1 MGKISSKVHFY
12 DEVGEKE
19 DSSKILWSQESL
31 TKQFPSQTRRA
42 LEKETGGLEEGGGA
56 RLYYRGPAGSPVLG

>member
-1 MGKISSKVHFY
+1 MESGLT
-12 DEVGEKE
+12 D
-19 DSSKILWSQESL
+19 QSL

-56 RLYYRGPAGSPVLG
+56 RLYHRGPAGSPVLG